1 MEVERTNAQ
10 MHVDAEA
17 AGAALADERRQRQR
31 AQQEAQQEL
40 AAKDAE
46 LQRCQ
51 QALREREATIAQLQR
66 AGGRVGG
73 GAAGP
78 PREAV
83 PPAARQRPKCR
94 SGARACTCGGGCKC
108 RWCGQALPTSGMRF
122 CKSCPHPCL
131 HEPTG

>member
-1 MEVERTNAQ
+1 

-17 AGAALADERRQRQR
+17 QGAALADERRQRQR
-31 AQQEAQQEL
+31 AEQEL

-66 AGGRVGG
+66 AGGFAGG
-73 GAAGP
+73 GAARP

-83 PPAARQRPKCR
+83 PPAARQRPKCQEL
-94 SGARACTCGGGCKC
+94 ATACTCGGGCKC
-108 RWCGQALPTSGMRF
+108 CWCNKPLPTSGERL
-122 CKSCPHPCL
+122 CKSCPRPCL
-131 HEPTG
+131 PEPAG